1 LILLENRRTLF
12 ATSNPAGLGILEPV
26 AWVAGEY
33 AEFLTFPDQTLSS
46 LIHASN
52 LTLSPRVLSSY
63 IQAIPKLFVSLTSKY
78 QYDWNPRRESEVT
91 LLLARITDFLE
102 KLSSH
107 PDLDVQERAIEF
119 LELLRVAA
127 EAVSSANSEDS
138 EMPLLL
144 SSALPS
150 LFTGLDLGPVAAGAQ
165 KKVPI
170 PENLDLDTPLNRRLA
185 QILKESEE
193 DWIGSPDQDES
204 HRFYYVADQRPNG
217 KIQIQKEAAVPDAR
231 QPASYQNIENGAPE
245 SLEVLAKRR
254 AERRERNRDD
264 PFYIGHEDGSSGS
277 STPFRQVLRTA
288 NGEELDLDSIP
299 IIDLGLDNDQR
310 GVSGAADSGLTKPK
324 TRSKPRKKVEILA
337 EETIDVDD
345 SGASTANNKN
355 KATKGKKSLLE
366 VDSSGLTA
374 LSLEEG
380 AGALT
385 IDDLARR
392 EAEEAEMAKAM
403 REIERL
409 RMEMQRASERVHAAE
424 GEPPEG
430 IVVKR
435 KKKKK
440 PSTTETEEK
449 STKRKSK
456 SKDNVPSSTSALP
469 ADDTGDASTVV
480 KKKKK
485 KKVPK
490 KEEPVT
496 EAT

>member
-1 LILLENRRTLF
+1 
-12 ATSNPAGLGILEPV
+12 
-26 AWVAGEY
+26 
-33 AEFLTFPDQTLSS
+33 
-46 LIHASN
+46 
-52 LTLSPRVLSSY
+52 
-63 IQAIPKLFVSLTSKY
+63 
-78 QYDWNPRRESEVT
+78 
-91 LLLARITDFLE
+91 
-102 KLSSH
+102 
-107 PDLDVQERAIEF
+107 
-119 LELLRVAA
+119 
-127 EAVSSANSEDS
+127 
-138 EMPLLL
+138 MPLLL

-150 LFTGLDLGPVAAGAQ
+150 LFTGLDLNPVAAGAQ
-165 KKVPI
+165 KKVPM
-170 PENLDLDTPLNRRLA
+170 PENLDLDTPLNARLP

-204 HRFYYVADQRPNG
+204 HHFYYVADQRPNG
-217 KIQIQKEAAVPDAR
+217 KFQIQKEAAVPDVS
-231 QPASYQNIENGAPE
+231 QPTSYQNIENGAPE
-245 SLEVLAKRR
+245 SVEILAKRR

-264 PFYIGHEDGSSGS
+264 PFYIGQEDASSGS

-299 IIDLGLDNDQR
+299 IIDLGLDNEQR
-310 GVSGAADSGLTKPK
+310 GGVSGAADSGLPKPK

-345 SGASTANNKN
+345 LSSAGGSGPNTANSKN
-355 KATKGKKSLLE
+355 KTARGKKSLLE

-380 AGALT
+380 GGALT

-440 PSTTETEEK
+440 PSTAESAEK
-449 STKRKSK
+449 STKRKAK
-456 SKDNVPSSTSALP
+456 SKDNGPSSTSAPP
-469 ADDTGDASTVV
+469 ADDTDDVATVV

-490 KEEPVT
+490 KEESAA
-496 EAT
+496 EAS